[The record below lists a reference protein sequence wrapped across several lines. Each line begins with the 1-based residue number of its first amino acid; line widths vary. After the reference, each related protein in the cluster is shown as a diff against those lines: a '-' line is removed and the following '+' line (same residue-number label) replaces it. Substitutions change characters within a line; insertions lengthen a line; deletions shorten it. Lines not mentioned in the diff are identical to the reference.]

1 MQTCKFTLTLNPASS
16 IHLRGVTPAELVC
29 LRELHF
35 KESAGSPIGADL
47 QLEPGEALTV
57 DMEGKAA
64 EPEYFHQGSGKM
76 VPEKEAAQPVTH
88 KRTDK
93 EEIERLR
100 RKYNSKPPHVKNAA
114 VVFEHCFGT
123 GSMVRIP
130 QSFDEVLERIGIDQI
145 LPENHEFVDTESVAG
160 LAKLSRFELVN
171 QAVNL
176 KLKVKPS
183 DSKEQIAANILDAQA
198 KLQESANPKTKEDFL
213 KHFAGANLT
222 ELKKAQADLTADDQS
237 RPAVVNALA
246 AVSELL
252 SK

>member
-29 LRELHF
+29 LHALHF

-57 DMEGKAA
+57 DVPGKAG
-64 EPEYFHQGSGKM
+64 EGEYFHTGTGKQ
-76 VPEKEAAQPVTH
+76 VLAKEPIPAITH
-88 KRTDK
+88 ARTDK
-93 EEIERLR
+93 EEIERLK
-100 RKYNSKPPHVKNAA
+100 RKYNSKPPHIKNAP
-114 VVFEHCFGT
+114 VVFEHAFGA

-130 QSFDEVLERIGIDQI
+130 HTFDEVLERLGIGSI
-145 LPENHEFVDTESVAG
+145 LPEDHEFVDTASVAG
-160 LAKLSRFELVN
+160 LLKLSRFELAN
-171 QAVNL
+171 EALTL

-183 DSKEQIAANILDAQA
+183 DSKEQIVANILDARA
-198 KLQESANPKTKEDFL
+198 KLEAASNPKSKEDFL
-213 KHFAGANLT
+213 KHFAEAGVP
-222 ELKKAQADLTADDQS
+222 ELKKLQTDLTADDQS

-246 AVSELL
+246 AVNELL